1 MDDAVGEHLALVVA
15 SPLVNASAVAAARP
29 RIVVDCVNAAG
40 SVILPRLLR
49 ELGCEVI
56 ELYTDTG
63 SAFPRG
69 AEPIPEHLGELCRS
83 VLAENAVAGF
93 ACDPDADRLAVVD
106 ERGTAIGEEF
116 TLAIAARVVL
126 EARKGPIVAN
136 MSTSR
141 MMDDLAQEFGV
152 PIHRTPIGE
161 INVVAKMEEVGAVVG
176 GEGNGGVI
184 LPDVHMGRDSATA
197 AALIASG
204 MATAES
210 GAVSELAARFTHYFS
225 VKKKL
230 RLDRATREGIVEAMR
245 EAFPEGELDLA
256 DGAKIAWPDRWIHAR
271 MSGTEPVVRVIAEAA
286 REGDADRL
294 VNEAISAVTSAAG
307 GA

>member
-1 MDDAVGEHLALVVA
+1 M
-15 SPLVNASAVAAARP
+15 
-29 RIVVDCVNAAG
+29 G
-40 SVILPRLLR
+40 S
-49 ELGCEVI
+49 G
-56 ELYTDTG
+56 
-63 SAFPRG
+63 FPRG
-69 AEPIPEHLGELCRS
+69 AEPTRDHLEELCRT
-83 VLAENAVAGF
+83 VVAESAVAGF

-106 ERGTAIGEEF
+106 ERGVAIGEEF
-116 TLAIAARVVL
+116 TLAIASRVVL
-126 EARKGPIVAN
+126 EARRGPIVAN

-141 MMDDLAQEFGV
+141 MMDDLAEEFEV
-152 PIHRTPIGE
+152 PVYRTPIGE

-204 MATAES
+204 LSTGEPGTVS
-210 GAVSELAARFTHYFS
+210 GLAARFTHYS
-225 VKKKL
+225 IVKRKL
-230 RLDRATREGIVEAMR
+230 RLDSATREGIVEAMR
-245 EAFPEGELDLA
+245 AAFPEGELNLT

-286 REGDADRL
+286 REDDANRL
-294 VNEAISAVTSAAG
+294 VEEAISAVTRTAG